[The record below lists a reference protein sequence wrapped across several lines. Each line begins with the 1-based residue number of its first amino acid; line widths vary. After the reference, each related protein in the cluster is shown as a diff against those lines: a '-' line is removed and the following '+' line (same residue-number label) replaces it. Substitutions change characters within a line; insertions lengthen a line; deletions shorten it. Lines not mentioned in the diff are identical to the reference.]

1 MAFFSSLG
9 MRSSPPNDDLGH
21 AKTVLEADVRK
32 LSRPQA
38 GTMTGDFL
46 PRRRQA
52 SVRTQLVT
60 VVLVVAAATGA
71 VYLLVNR

>member
-1 MAFFSSLG
+1 
-9 MRSSPPNDDLGH
+9 
-21 AKTVLEADVRK
+21 
-32 LSRPQA
+32 
-38 GTMTGDFL
+38 MTGDFL

-60 VVLVVAAATGA
+60 VVLVVAAATGT